1 MRIATKRS
9 LAAAFA
15 IAVIGIIIAQIIVW
29 TAPQA
34 KDRSAEEKKVSVQ
47 TITLKPQNIMAI
59 IETTG
64 TAQVSQDSEISAQ
77 VSGKIVYV
85 NPALKPGTIVKQGDI
100 LFKIERDDYEAA
112 LKEAEAS
119 LQNAESD
126 LAIELGSQE
135 VAKKELKISGRKLT
149 PMQESLTL
157 REPQLKAAQA
167 SVTNAQAA
175 LQTAQMNLE
184 RTVIKAPFDSIVAN
198 TPTSLGTIATT
209 GVTLV
214 ELVDNT
220 NFWILAEID
229 THLLKYINFSN
240 KDKEGSK
247 VTITALSDKEGI
259 QYEGVVRSLLPK
271 TDDASKRP
279 IVLVEFTLEPN
290 QTQTIFDGDIAAL
303 TIEGKMIQNAYKLP
317 WELLKNSKEVWLYK
331 NGILEIKEVDI
342 LHKNSSEIIVSG
354 LNPKDEIV
362 TTSIG
367 GAKDGLKLQK
377 VTDGDK

>member
-149 PMQESLTL
+149 PLQESLTL

-167 SVTNAQAA
+167 SVTNEQAA